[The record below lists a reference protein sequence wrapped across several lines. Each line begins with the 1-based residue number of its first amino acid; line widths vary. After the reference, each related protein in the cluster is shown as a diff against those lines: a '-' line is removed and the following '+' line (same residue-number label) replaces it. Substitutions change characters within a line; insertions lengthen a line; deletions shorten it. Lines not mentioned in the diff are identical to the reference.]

1 MYIFGVSWDLSSIL
15 KIVVILVVFGYVVYK
30 IRYYVR
36 IIKKDDISN
45 DAVNTKC
52 MPKKK
57 EYVRIIKKDDISN
70 DAVNTKCMPKKKEMV
85 ICPECGFI
93 HYDENNPWMKNRN
106 EEYLNNKKIS

>member
-57 EYVRIIKKDDISN
+57 E
-70 DAVNTKCMPKKKEMV
+70 MV

-106 EEYLNNKKIS
+106 EEYLNNKKTSEVNGKNNND